1 VPVSSSLPI
10 DAVVDYLCDV
20 DAGGVAT
27 PDLLEV
33 LGGIVDPRARRGVRH
48 CLVSVLAV
56 AVAAVVA
63 GARSFCA
70 IAEWAADAPAEVLAA
85 LSVSGPAP
93 HESTIRRVLQAL
105 DADALDAMIG
115 AWLAARSRPAGRR
128 VIAVDGKSV
137 RGAIGANGRARHLL
151 AAIDHQAGVVLGQLN
166 VDGKT
171 NEISMFSILMDGID
185 IAAALVTAD
194 ALHTQKDH
202 ARYLVEQRGAHYLFT
217 VKGNQPKLNA
227 QLRALPWA
235 QVPTADT
242 CTDRGHGRVE
252 RRSIKV
258 VTVTAG
264 LMFPHAMQAIQIIRR
279 VRPMSGKRWH
289 TVTVYAIT
297 SLTAAQANPA
307 QLADWARGHW
317 TIENSLHW
325 VRDVSFAEDQ
335 PQVRTGSGPQVMA
348 GLRNLAISLIRLTGA
363 TNIAAALRNSLP
375 STAPSMINSGC
386 WLPWRLPWRP
396 PYAVDHGG
404 VRGDPRLIT
413 GTWGSGSARLSVR
426 RDRVCT

>member
-20 DAGGVAT
+20 DAGARGGVAGS
-27 PDLLEV
+27 DLLAV
-33 LGGIVDPRARRGVRH
+33 LGGIVDPRALRGVRH

-115 AWLAARSRPAGRR
+115 AWLAGRSRPAGRR

-137 RGAIGANGRARHLL
+137 RGAIGVNGRARHLL
-151 AAIDHQAGVVLGQLN
+151 AAIDHQAGVVLGQLD

-171 NEISMFSILMDGID
+171 NEITMFSTLMAGID
-185 IAAALVTAD
+185 IADALVTAD

-202 ARYLVEQRGAHYLFT
+202 ARYLIEQRGAHYLFT

-227 QLRALPWA
+227 QLRRLPWA

-242 CTDRGHGRVE
+242 CIDRGHGRVE

-258 VTVTAG
+258 VTVAAG
-264 LMFPHAMQAIQIIRR
+264 LLFPHAAQAIQITRR
-279 VRPMSGKRWH
+279 VRALNTRRWH

-317 TIENSLHW
+317 SIENSLHW
-325 VRDVSFAEDQ
+325 VRDVTFAEDHS
-335 PQVRTGSGPQVMA
+335 QVRTGNGPQVMA
-348 GLRNLAISLIRLTGA
+348 GLRNLAISLIRMAGF
-363 TNIAAALRNSLP
+363 TNIAATLRHTARDPSRSL
-375 STAPSMINSGC
+375 
-386 WLPWRLPWRP
+386 RLL
-396 PYAVDHGG
+396 G
-404 VRGDPRLIT
+404 IT
-413 GTWGSGSARLSVR
+413 
-426 RDRVCT
+426 